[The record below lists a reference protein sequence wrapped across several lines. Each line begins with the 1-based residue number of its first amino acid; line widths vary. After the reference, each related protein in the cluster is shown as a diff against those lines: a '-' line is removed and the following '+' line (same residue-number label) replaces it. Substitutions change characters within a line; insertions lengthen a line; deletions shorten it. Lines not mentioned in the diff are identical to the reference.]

1 MASMLTRTVERA
13 RRELR
18 GHYAVLRR
26 AVAGRIFK
34 RSLPLTDFWLLH
46 ASWITR
52 CLYVVVKLDIP
63 DILAKGPRT
72 AEELAAQAD
81 VNGSSLYRVMRCLAA
96 MGMFDEDRAGRFSL
110 THVGESFR
118 ADVPRSLKM
127 WTIWR
132 NEDDL
137 SPELMLKAVRTG
149 RHGRADQQGD
159 ETSWKRLEVDEETGA
174 AFDKSM
180 GAWTEIHLPEVLRTF
195 DFGPVRTLVDVGG
208 GRGVL
213 MAGILKANPHLR
225 GMVYDRP
232 PVAARALRYLE
243 EQGVA
248 GRAEAIGGNFLES
261 VPAGADVYFI
271 KHALHDWSDDFSIKI
286 LSNIRAAMTSTS
298 RLVVWDAIVKPES
311 YRDRLT
317 KLLDLQQMIDTD
329 DGRERVQA
337 DFERLF
343 AASGLKL
350 TRIRH
355 TFIEDMCLIEA
366 VPA

>member
-1 MASMLTRTVERA
+1 MVSMLGRTIEGA

-26 AVAGRIFK
+26 AVGGRIF
-34 RSLPLTDFWLLH
+34 RRFLPLSSHWLLH
-46 ASWITR
+46 ATWITN

-63 DILAKGPRT
+63 DLLAQGPQTAAELAKR
-72 AEELAAQAD
+72 AD
-81 VNGSSLYRVMRCLAA
+81 VNADALYRVMRCLAT
-96 MGMFDEDRAGRFSL
+96 MGMFDEDSDKRFSL
-110 THVGESFR
+110 THVSDEFR
-118 ADVPRSLKM
+118 ADVPRSLKA
-127 WTIWR
+127 WTIFR
-132 NEDDL
+132 NED
-137 SPELMLKAVRTG
+137 ELTPAMLLKVVRTG
-149 RHGRADQQGD
+149 RHRRADEQGTD
-159 ETSWKRLEVDEETGA
+159 TSWQRLEVDEEAGA
-174 AFDKSM
+174 AFDKGM

-225 GMVYDRP
+225 GTVYDRP
-232 PVAARALRYLE
+232 QVAARTRRYLE

-248 GRAEAIGGNFLES
+248 DRAEAIGGNFLES

-286 LSNIRAAMTSTS
+286 LSNIRAAMTPTS

-329 DGRERVQA
+329 DGRERVKA

-350 TRIRH
+350 TRVRD